1 MTEHKSTQLLELEHS
16 EVKEHNILFLFFRR
30 QFIDQRTAKNRKDFK
45 SSAMVTDVSRSV
57 ENLPSFSSSGRDQL
71 A

>member
-16 EVKEHNILFLFFRR
+16 KVKEHNIFIFFRR
-30 QFIDQRTAKNRKDFK
+30 QFIDQRTAKNCKDFK

-57 ENLPSFSSSGRDQL
+57 ENLPPISSSGRDKV